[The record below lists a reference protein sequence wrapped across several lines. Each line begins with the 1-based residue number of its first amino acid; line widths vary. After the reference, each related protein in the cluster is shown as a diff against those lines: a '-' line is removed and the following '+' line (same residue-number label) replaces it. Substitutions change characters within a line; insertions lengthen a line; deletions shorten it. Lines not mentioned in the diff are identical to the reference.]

1 MVQVRTVMFAAT
13 AVLWEKVA
21 LPVAV
26 TNDLCTDIHTEHSYI
41 SIFLLY
47 DFLYYMHIAG
57 LNS

>member
-1 MVQVRTVMFAAT
+1 MFAAT

-26 TNDLCTDIHTEHSYI
+26 MNDLCTDIHTEHSYI